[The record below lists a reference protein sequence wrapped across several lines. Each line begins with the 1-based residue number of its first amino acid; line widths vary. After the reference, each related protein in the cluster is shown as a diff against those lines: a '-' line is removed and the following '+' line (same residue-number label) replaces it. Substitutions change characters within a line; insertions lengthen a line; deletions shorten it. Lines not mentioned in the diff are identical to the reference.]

1 MKDLSFIYGL
11 LHDDRQSSTI
21 IHVSISTLI
30 LGCISLCV
38 ALEYGKGHLGLHSS
52 HHLTVGYIPA
62 CFNIS

>member
-1 MKDLSFIYGL
+1 MKDLSLSMVYCMMIDNQAPLYPL
-11 LHDDRQSSTI
+11 LHFNLDPRMHQF
-21 IHVSISTLI
+21 
-30 LGCISLCV
+30 V